1 MSTMFQSSEGCGNC
15 IDSELGQ
22 CYNVENRSWTIRQI
36 QTSHLNTFNTDLF
49 PEFSSLY

>member
-22 CYNVENRSWTIRQI
+22 CYNVENQSWIIMRI
-36 QTSHLNTFNTDLF
+36 QTSHLNTFSTD
-49 PEFSSLY
+49 PCPGFSSLY